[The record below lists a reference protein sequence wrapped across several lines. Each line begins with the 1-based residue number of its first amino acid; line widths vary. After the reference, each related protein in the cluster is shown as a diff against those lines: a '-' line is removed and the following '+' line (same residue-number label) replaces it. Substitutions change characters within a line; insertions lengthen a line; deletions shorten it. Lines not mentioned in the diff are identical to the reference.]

1 MPALSSGSEAAA
13 SQPSA
18 AELIAHAA
26 REPASVA
33 GHRLLLREDVYARLH
48 AWIVNGLL
56 PPGTVLRDKEIAE
69 ALQVSR
75 TPVREAIRRL
85 QDEGLVVAEASRW
98 TKVAPLDA
106 AMADRVYPIVW
117 TLERLAITLSGARAV
132 PRLSALRA
140 ANARLAEALRERDP
154 VRASQADTDFHH
166 VILETAANPELAS
179 IVGDLKVAI
188 RRLEVAFFGGT
199 ITGERSVEE
208 HQRVIA
214 ALESGDLAVAGAEIE
229 RNWRISLDHLHQRQA
244 QRKQAP

>member
-26 REPASVA
+26 REPASAA

-98 TKVAPLDA
+98 TKV
-106 AMADRVYPIVW
+106 
-117 TLERLAITLSGARAV
+117 ERLAITLSGARAV